1 MQEFYVALTRILP
14 QTQMHFKAG
23 VKGFEGYPINEAFLV
38 FQKNWSR
45 TKWEKIFV
53 LHTGVNIHF
62 LVQKF
67 SFNAYQKPKNILF
80 WLKMVKFKF
89 SYIFKVIFVSI

>member
-38 FQKNWSR
+38 FQKTEAEQNGRKSLYY
-45 TKWEKIFV
+45 T
-53 LHTGVNIHF
+53 LG
-62 LVQKF
+62 
-67 SFNAYQKPKNILF
+67 
-80 WLKMVKFKF
+80 
-89 SYIFKVIFVSI
+89 

>member
-67 SFNAYQKPKNILF
+67 SFDEYQKPKNIQL
-80 WLKMVKFKF
+80 WLKV
-89 SYIFKVIFVSI
+89 V